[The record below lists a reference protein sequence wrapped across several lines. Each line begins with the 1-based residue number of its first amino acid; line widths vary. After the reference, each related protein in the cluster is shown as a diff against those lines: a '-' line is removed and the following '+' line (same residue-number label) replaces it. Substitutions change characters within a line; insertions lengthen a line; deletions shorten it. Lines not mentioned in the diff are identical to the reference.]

1 VSTAVIEDTVTPA
14 NNRPL
19 PVKFLATQSVQTLHN
34 GTTPSSVKIGDG
46 TTLVGVTTDNE
57 LKVSVSDQQ
66 GMVQASPMAYNDH
79 STTPVTTAAYIQVVA
94 LVATAVT
101 KIQIFDSS
109 GETLILALGGAGF
122 ETDLMYIFPGGVEH
136 NVYIPVGQRLSIKAK
151 SGNATSGY
159 FCANFW
165 SY

>member
-1 VSTAVIEDTVTPA
+1 
-14 NNRPL
+14 
-19 PVKFLATQSVQTLHN
+19 
-34 GTTPSSVKIGDG
+34 
-46 TTLVGVTTDNE
+46 
-57 LKVSVSDQQ
+57 
-66 GMVQASPMAYNDH
+66 MVQASPMAYNDH